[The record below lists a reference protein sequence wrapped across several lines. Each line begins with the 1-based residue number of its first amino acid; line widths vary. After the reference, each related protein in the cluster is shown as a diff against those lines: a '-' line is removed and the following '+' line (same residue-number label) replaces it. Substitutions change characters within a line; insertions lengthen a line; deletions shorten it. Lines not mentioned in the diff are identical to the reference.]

1 MQFYHSKIDSSVTCS
16 AVKYTSA
23 PPFCIL
29 TVLYEEWG
37 YQTRPQ
43 KCALHLI
50 SSTSVQGHNLSL
62 FCVGYS

>member
-16 AVKYTSA
+16 AVEYISD
-23 PPFCIL
+23 PPIL
-29 TVLYEEWG
+29 TALYEGWG

-50 SSTSVQGHNLSL
+50 SSTSVQGHNLSHL
-62 FCVGYS
+62 RVGYS